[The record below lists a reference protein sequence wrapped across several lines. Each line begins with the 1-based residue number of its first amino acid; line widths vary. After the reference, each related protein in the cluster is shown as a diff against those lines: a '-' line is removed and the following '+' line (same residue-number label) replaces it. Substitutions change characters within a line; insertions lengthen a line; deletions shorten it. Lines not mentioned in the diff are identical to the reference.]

1 MEVKKLADSLDD
13 NLFSDKN
20 FKKAYVVYAFWMI
33 LSPILAILT
42 ACLGLDLPYYSHMML
57 ASVLFMVTKVME
69 WVFNF
74 RNIKFK
80 KIDLIQLL
88 MLVLCFWFV
97 LTSLIVGAINVNFV
111 IGFCYFIF
119 LLFFAMLIKN
129 GITNLL

>member
-42 ACLGLDLPYYSHMML
+42 ACLGLDIPYYSHMML

-80 KIDLIQLL
+80 KIL
-88 MLVLCFWFV
+88 
-97 LTSLIVGAINVNFV
+97 SL
-111 IGFCYFIF
+111 
-119 LLFFAMLIKN
+119 KSR
-129 GITNLL
+129 